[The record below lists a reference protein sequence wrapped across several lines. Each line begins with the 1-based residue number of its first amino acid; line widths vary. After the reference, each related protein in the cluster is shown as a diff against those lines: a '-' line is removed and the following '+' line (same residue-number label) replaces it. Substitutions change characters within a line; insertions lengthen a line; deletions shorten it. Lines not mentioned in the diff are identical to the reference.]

1 MIGRIVR
8 PLDRYVFGEFW
19 KIFVATALGFPLLVI
34 VIDLTDHLRGYL
46 DRKIPV
52 RDVALSY
59 LYWIPDSMFMVLPAA
74 VLFATVFAIGAFTR
88 HAEVTAAKASGISFY
103 RMIMPILLGSV
114 LACGLDIVLGELSP
128 ATNKRRSELLN
139 EDKSGTGGFDST
151 FAYSGEFG
159 RVYKISQLRTD
170 SGRISGLQIERKGRG
185 PGYPTYLLSADSGM
199 YRANNRAH
207 PWVLAKGAISVGSGF
222 RIDIHDVVRGGVR
235 QALRR
240 TAVGDDDEVARTRTT
255 CAIRKSRGTSTRS
268 SDRVVTPICRA
279 SSAR

>member
-8 PLDRYVFGEFW
+8 PLDRYVFSEFW
-19 KIFVATALGFPLLVI
+19 KIFVATSLGFPLLVI

-59 LYWIPDSMFMVLPAA
+59 IYWIPDSMFMVLPAA

-103 RMIMPILLGSV
+103 RMMMPILLGSV
-114 LACGLDIVLGELSP
+114 FACGLDIVLGELSP

-139 EDKSGTGGFDST
+139 EDKSGTGGYRFN

-159 RVYKISQLRTD
+159 RVYKVSSCARIPGESRIANRAKG
-170 SGRISGLQIERKGRG
+170 SRARISDV
-185 PGYPTYLLSADSGM
+185 P
-199 YRANNRAH
+199 AH
-207 PWVLAKGAISVGSGF
+207 RRLG
-222 RIDIHDVVRGGVR
+222 DV
-235 QALRR
+235 
-240 TAVGDDDEVARTRTT
+240 
-255 CAIRKSRGTSTRS
+255 SREQS
-268 SDRVVTPICRA
+268 RA
-279 SSAR
+279 SVDAARRAR